1 MTRLNI
7 DTHFASRYLIC
18 ASK

>member
-1 MTRLNI
+1 MTWLNI

>member
-1 MTRLNI
+1 MTWLNI
-7 DTHFASRYLIC
+7 NTHFASRYLIC